1 MVDFGKGEDKR
12 RRSVVLETKGFL
24 RRSGFAVKDP
34 EAFWRA
40 LDQVREDR
48 AVARE
53 AAGLA

>member
-1 MVDFGKGEDKR
+1 M
-12 RRSVVLETKGFL
+12 LETKGFL